1 MSTSGHSKD
10 LKKNSKNTP
19 FILSWRPKRYFW
31 RRGRWRPQIFFT
43 SLLLYI
49 YLFQFHYL
57 FNQFLSSVL
66 VLGLLL
72 FNVQERTFELN
83 WCFCRQ
89 AQHRIFFYL
98 VQTKMCKSS
107 PYIYSLFQAGIFHA
121 QADFMVSRF
130 YYVFYLQR
138 KIGFANNA
146 CIVLLTYFTTF
157 INTKQQCL
165 QQLYNQAY
173 L

>member
-89 AQHRIFFYL
+89 AQHRIFFISYKRKCAKVHHTFIVFSKPAYFMHRQIL
-98 VQTKMCKSS
+98 W
-107 PYIYSLFQAGIFHA
+107 L
-121 QADFMVSRF
+121 ADF
-130 YYVFYLQR
+130 
-138 KIGFANNA
+138 I
-146 CIVLLTYFTTF
+146 TYF
-157 INTKQQCL
+157 ICNEKQVL
-165 QQLYNQAY
+165 QIMHVLYY
-173 L
+173 